1 MSEIALYNLLTRMGA
16 NPEEAKEAIADIASS
31 KEVATKADLKTG
43 LANLEARLIEKIAN
57 QEARLIEKIANQDA
71 KMEAAHRN
79 MIMWM
84 IGVGLAVVGI
94 IKYL

>member
-16 NPEEAKEAIADIASS
+16 DPEEAKEAIADIASS

-43 LANLEARLIEKIAN
+43 LANLET
-57 QEARLIEKIANQDA
+57 RLIEKIANQDA